1 LAARSTARCSGL
13 NMLATWGVSTFPK
26 PTLAL
31 DFAGATSLDSRIT
44 FTRGSTATFFNSS
57 GVLQTASNDV
67 ARFDHDPATLAPL
80 GLLIEEQR
88 TNSIRNNTMVG
99 AVAGTPGTLPT
110 NWGIDTPG
118 LTTSVI
124 GTGTSAGITYV
135 DIKLSGT
142 TSNSY
147 GNIFFETSTAIAATN
162 AQTWAHS
169 LWIAVVGGATT
180 NITTIRHAFDQFSNV
195 PAYLATIAGSNIVS
209 SVTGTLQR
217 SSAALTTN
225 NASTASVR
233 PSLSLLWSNGVAI
246 DITLRIGLPQ
256 LELGAFATSVIPT
269 TTTALTR
276 NADVASMTGTNFSS
290 WFNAAQGTVLCS
302 ATRQSSGQ
310 PYLWMFSNGATASE
324 RYYLRYVTTEYQ
336 FIPRASGVDG
346 AGAYVSAASALL
358 TARHATA
365 YVSNQNRISSNGFQ
379 DGNSTKTVTSQPT
392 SLDTLYLGSFT
403 GTGSFLNG
411 TIQRL
416 AFYPVALPDSTL
428 QALTA

>member
-1 LAARSTARCSGL
+1 LGDL
-13 NMLATWGVSTFPK
+13 MQPLLQKLLYNPK
-26 PTLAL
+26 NAP
-31 DFAGATSLDSRIT
+31 SLSFNFIDGSAFSPQIT
-44 FTRGSTATFFNSS
+44 FARASTATFFDSA
-57 GVLQTASNDV
+57 GVLQSAANDV
-67 ARFDHDPATLAPL
+67 PRIDYNPATLAAQ
-80 GLLIEEQR
+80 GLLIEESR

-169 LWIAVVGGATT
+169 LWIAVVSGATT

-195 PAYLATIAGSNIVS
+195 PAYLATVSSSNFVS

-276 NADVASMTGTNFSS
+276 AADVASVNTLSP
-290 WFNAAQGTVLCS
+290 WYNAAASTVYVEAVTSPGLSSFPTQLSISDGT
-302 ATRQSSGQ
+302 A
-310 PYLWMFSNGATASE
+310 N
-324 RYYLRYVTTEYQ
+324 
-336 FIPRASGVDG
+336 
-346 AGAYVSAASALL
+346 
-358 TARHATA
+358 
-365 YVSNQNRISSNGFQ
+365 NRISTYLHTTGYYSNIRSGGSSQ
-379 DGNSTKTVTSQPT
+379 GDPGVLTAPTVGSVYKFAVGVETNNAISSANGT
-392 SLDTLYLGSFT
+392 LGSADTTITMPVGVNQLRIGANET
-403 GTGSFLNG
+403 GG
-411 TIQRL
+411 TYSNTWIRRITY
-416 AFYPVALPDSTL
+416 YPVRLPDAQL
-428 QALTA
+428 QAITA